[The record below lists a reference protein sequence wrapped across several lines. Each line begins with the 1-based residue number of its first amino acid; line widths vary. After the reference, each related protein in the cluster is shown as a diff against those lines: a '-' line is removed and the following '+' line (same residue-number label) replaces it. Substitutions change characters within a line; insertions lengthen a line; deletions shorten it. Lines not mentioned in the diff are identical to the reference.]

1 MLAAASESSLWIRMD
16 YKKAITRKND
26 DKLLI

>member
-1 MLAAASESSLWIRMD
+1 MFAAAPELSLWIRMD
-16 YKKAITRKND
+16 YKKAINRKND